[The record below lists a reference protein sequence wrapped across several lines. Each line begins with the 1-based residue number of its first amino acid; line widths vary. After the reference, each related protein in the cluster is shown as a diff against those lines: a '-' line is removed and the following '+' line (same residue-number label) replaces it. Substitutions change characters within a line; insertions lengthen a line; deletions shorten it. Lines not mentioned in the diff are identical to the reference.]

1 LSASDFLRSHVG
13 AGERRNPLSWAARG
27 QSAAAAAAAAA
38 LAAKWA
44 RPPHY
49 KRPPAGRKLAS
60 GHL

>member
-27 QSAAAAAAAAA
+27 QSAAAAAAAA